1 MPHFSADILDALLDG
16 DPGEL
21 EAMRALLGA
30 GSASGTGC
38 RQAPLPLPPLALP
51 PLPLPPLPLPVLPAP
66 ADQVRPPAVTAR
78 ATKRRPGPVSRMPGR
93 RISRPPMPG

>member
-38 RQAPLPLPPLALP
+38 RQAPLPLT
-51 PLPLPPLPLPVLPAP
+51 PLPLPVLPAP